1 MKRSAFDTIRFVA
14 GIAAAIALI
23 GYGLIAEQGISDGR
37 WLALLGLGWAAA
49 IIAIWPRLP
58 KSWGSFP
65 RAAVKTSFILVSLFA
80 LLMVQL
86 VRIQAVD
93 QASIANRTGG
103 DPLTGDSLQNPR
115 TVNDDLASNRGSI
128 YDRNGNL
135 IAGVDVRD
143 GVGYRTYPDPSTAYV
158 AGYYAP
164 LQYGLT
170 GLESRFDDE
179 LRGVAGGN
187 PLTEALGSLLH
198 KDPQGNNLNLTLD
211 QDLQDTAQDLL
222 GDRTGAVVV
231 IDVKTGATLVLASNP
246 HYDPSKLVAAT
257 KEERDAAATYWT
269 SLLDNPD
276 TPLVL
281 RATEGSLTPGSTF
294 KTVTAAAAID
304 TGAISPSTVY
314 EDNGSINIGG
324 RELIENNRPDDSVD
338 QWTVSEGFAYSLNL
352 VFAQIGLDVG
362 ATTLTNYAEAFGFG
376 SDIPYDLP
384 IGASQV
390 ANDSS
395 FLDSPVA
402 LAETAFGQGQLLATP
417 MQMALIAACIANDG
431 QMMTPYLVQSI
442 TNQDGKVLSSRDPSV
457 WRTPISGQTASAMQ
471 DLMIG
476 AVENGYVSGAAV
488 PGYVVG
494 GKTGTAETG
503 SGEPHSWFIGFIG
516 DPEPRY
522 AVAVVLEHGGGE
534 VGAAVSIGQ
543 GVLAS
548 AIATN

>member
-1 MKRSAFDTIRFVA
+1 M
-14 GIAAAIALI
+14 GIAAAVALI

-65 RAAVKTSFILVSLFA
+65 RAAVKTSFILASLFA
-80 LLMVQL
+80 LLTIQL
-86 VRIQAVD
+86 VRIQAID
-93 QASIANRTGG
+93 QSSIANRVGG
-103 DPLTGDSLQNPR
+103 DPQSGDSLQNPR
-115 TVNDDLASNRGSI
+115 TINDDLARNRGSI

-135 IAGVDVRD
+135 IAGVAIRN
-143 GVGYRTYPDPSTAYV
+143 GTGYRTYPDPATAYV

-170 GLESRFDDE
+170 GLESRYDEE

-187 PLTEALGSLLH
+187 PITEALDALLH
-198 KDPQGNNLNLTLD
+198 KTPEGNDLNLTLD
-211 QDLQDTAQDLL
+211 QGLQNTAQNLL
-222 GDRTGAVVV
+222 GSRTGAVVV
-231 IDVKTGATLVLASNP
+231 IDVKTGATLVLASSP
-246 HYDPSKLVAAT
+246 HFDPSQLMAAT
-257 KEERDAAATYWT
+257 KIERDAAALYWT
-269 SLLDNPD
+269 SLLDDPT

-294 KTVTAAAAID
+294 KTVTAAAGID

-324 RELIENNRPDDSVD
+324 RELIENNRPDDSID
-338 QWTVSEGFAYSLNL
+338 SWTVAQGFAYSLNL
-352 VFAQIGLDVG
+352 VFAQIGLDIG
-362 ATTLTNYAEAFGFG
+362 AATLTNYAEAFGFG

-384 IGASQV
+384 VGPSQV
-390 ANDSS
+390 ANDAS
-395 FLDSPVA
+395 FLDSQVA

-417 MQMALIAACIANDG
+417 LQMALIAACIANDG
-431 QMMTPYLVQSI
+431 KMMAPFLVQSI
-442 TNQDGKVLSSRDPSV
+442 TNPTGETLSSRDPTV
-457 WRTPISGQTASAMQ
+457 WRTPITAQTASTMQ
-471 DLMIG
+471 GLMIG

-534 VGAAVSIGQ
+534 VGAAVLIGQ
-543 GVLAS
+543 GILAS
-548 AIATN
+548 TIAAQ